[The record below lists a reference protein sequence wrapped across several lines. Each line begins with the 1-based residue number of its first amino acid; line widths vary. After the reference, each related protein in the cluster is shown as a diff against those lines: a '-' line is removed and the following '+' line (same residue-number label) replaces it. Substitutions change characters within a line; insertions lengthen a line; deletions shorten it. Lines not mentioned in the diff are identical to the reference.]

1 MCYGHRVMYI
11 QILLAWWIFYRTPRL
26 WFQVLFISSEW
37 ILFMLFDHVLTQ
49 KMYTYVNKWIQLFIC
64 LSKEA
69 CCLMINMFHMA
80 CTWIKCLDIP
90 IAEILANIYLYLLY
104 ELNCNQAFN
113 IGFIRNMI
121 LSTIH
126 STLQKFYHIDFS
138 LTTKSTCMVFSYYLS
153 WTVEICIMNYI
164 HYPLLCLPL
173 VTVTHRLQF

>member
-1 MCYGHRVMYI
+1 MKSSFTFISQRIDIINRLGCCWTIYNAELSIYQQMCYGHRVMYI
-11 QILLAWWIFYRTPRL
+11 QILLAWWISYRTPKS

-37 ILFMLFDHVLTQ
+37 IWFMLFDHVLT
-49 KMYTYVNKWIQLFIC
+49 KK
-64 LSKEA
+64 
-69 CCLMINMFHMA
+69 
-80 CTWIKCLDIP
+80 
-90 IAEILANIYLYLLY
+90 IYLYLLY
-104 ELNCNQAFN
+104 ELNCNQGFN
-113 IGFIRNMI
+113 FGLIRNMI

>member
-11 QILLAWWIFYRTPRL
+11 QILLAWWIFYRTLRL

-49 KMYTYVNKWIQLFIC
+49 KMYTYFNKWIQLFIC

-104 ELNCNQAFN
+104 ELNCNQGFN
-113 IGFIRNMI
+113 FGSIRNMI

-126 STLQKFYHIDFS
+126 STLQKFYH
-138 LTTKSTCMVFSYYLS
+138 
-153 WTVEICIMNYI
+153 
-164 HYPLLCLPL
+164 
-173 VTVTHRLQF
+173 